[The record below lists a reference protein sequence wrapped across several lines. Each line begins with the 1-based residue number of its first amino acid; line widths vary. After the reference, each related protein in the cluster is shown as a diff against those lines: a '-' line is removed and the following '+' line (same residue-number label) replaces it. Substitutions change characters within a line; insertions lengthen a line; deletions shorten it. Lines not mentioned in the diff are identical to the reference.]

1 MVKISFQSLLVI
13 TRWLAIFTYQGNL
26 EKKYSLYYFCLL
38 HRLNVKGND
47 GTGVFNS
54 TQHFLTRM
62 K

>member
-1 MVKISFQSLLVI
+1 MIKISFQSLLVI

-26 EKKYSLYYFCLL
+26 EKKYSLYYFSLL
-38 HRLNVKGND
+38 HRLNVKEN